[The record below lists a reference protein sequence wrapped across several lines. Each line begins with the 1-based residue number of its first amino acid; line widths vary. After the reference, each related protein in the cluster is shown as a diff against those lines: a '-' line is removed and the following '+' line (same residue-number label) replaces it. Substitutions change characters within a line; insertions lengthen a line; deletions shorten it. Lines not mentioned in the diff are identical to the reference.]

1 MTNQDKVQGH
11 LTDDQV
17 MDQIVFRYG
26 YKAPDWRIL
35 LNLYGIAIDYH
46 TPGKGCSRPDAKGVS
61 YPCRGHYGMSHM
73 RLLLKAI
80 KDADQLIWDK
90 L

>member
-1 MTNQDKVQGH
+1 MTNLDK
-11 LTDDQV
+11 LADDQV
-17 MDQIVFRYG
+17 MNQIVFKYG
-26 YKAPDWRIL
+26 YKAPDWSGAL
-35 LNLYGIAIDYH
+35 KQYGIAIDYH
-46 TPGKGCSRPDAKGVS
+46 TPGQPLYCNGPDAKGIT